1 MTSYHVTMVTDL
13 TKIVPNYVQRINK
26 QLQKTSGA
34 DVLYPPP
41 PPTHTPLYVRGL
53 IVSLLKRNARRRGR
67 KNACVW

>member
-41 PPTHTPLYVRGL
+41 PPHTHLYTFEG
-53 IVSLLKRNARRRGR
+53 
-67 KNACVW
+67 